1 MPKFGTKNA
10 LFGYFW
16 AGTRKHYCHILNQ
29 QSRICL
35 IETFYEIIKMRKF
48 VTKNALLVHF
58 WARFYKFVVIFE
70 INTLTIRSSFSK
82 VRGLLFLKVRVR
94 VQVRVRFINY
104 AVFHWKC
111 TFLRLEHFVL
121 LCNFPINSV
130 LLVVVRM

>member
-82 VRGLLFLKVRVR
+82 GPRSAFPKGPGPGPGSGLVYKLCRVSLKMYLFE
-94 VQVRVRFINY
+94 IG
-104 AVFHWKC
+104 
-111 TFLRLEHFVL
+111 TFCFAL
-121 LCNFPINSV
+121 
-130 LLVVVRM
+130 